1 MKKILLSTLL
11 LSNLNVLAAEEK
23 INCTVSELER
33 DKSHFCLIKDNE
45 NYYIKEVLSHF
56 NEEDKKPNFFY
67 KNKLIKKRIYSN
79 YELTKTIKK
88 IPKELFEKEINFENQ
103 RGLAILTTDE
113 GELYTTRI
121 GYIQENGHYLD
132 IENNKIEEFKI
143 EEVKNPEK
151 IISMYNIYVLDKNK
165 ELWRK
170 SKGEWSKLDIENI
183 YDFTYTE
190 EGLVYILSES
200 GFYYGEDKGELN
212 NLQLMN
218 INIEESLY
226 KNKINKKDYEEYVIK
241 SIINEKT
248 RINIYKYH
256 SLEEIIINLENEELL
271 NKDFNKKLKKKINK
285 EYIVKNILT
294 KDSKIKTREKD
305 LVIDSQLITID
316 NKILKNENLLIYV
329 VDNKLEVVLDNYQYY
344 TITAEELRSVE
355 RWYQKE
361 KSEKKR
367 FTEKYSFK
375 YNTKFITIFKNDI
388 KTKYHEKISFKNKE
402 QEIQYGT
409 KYLGDMI
416 DYYQVNSE
424 IIHSTANKNHY
435 FILRAN
441 GVLTIIDKKTK
452 ELKKINSV
460 NLIDSVIG
468 GMKIMIN
475 PKLNYKD
482 ERSIYNYEILEVED
496 IKEDE
501 EVFVF
506 IFRDFKSLE
515 HENIKK
521 YLRYNTF

>member
-23 INCTVSELER
+23 INCTVSELEK

-45 NYYIKEVLSHF
+45 NYYIKEVSSDIKK
-56 NEEDKKPNFFY
+56 DKK
-67 KNKLIKKRIYSN
+67 NKKEGLIFNLYNDENAKKEYTQN
-79 YELTKTIKK
+79 KKIKK
-88 IPKELFEKEINFENQ
+88 IKKISKELFEKEINFENQ

-190 EGLVYILSES
+190 EGFIYILSES

-271 NKDFNKKLKKKINK
+271 NKDFKIIIGNNEIKVRKEGYYGYGVNSYHYRDKVDIFNLMKHNFRDVENKNLSKKYSLDYNTYFII
-285 EYIVKNILT
+285 EPKNIIET
-294 KDSKIKTREKD
+294 
-305 LVIDSQLITID
+305 
-316 NKILKNENLLIYV
+316 
-329 VDNKLEVVLDNYQYY
+329 
-344 TITAEELRSVE
+344 
-355 RWYQKE
+355 
-361 KSEKKR
+361 
-367 FTEKYSFK
+367 K
-375 YNTKFITIFKNDI
+375 YNGNVLFNNQ
-388 KTKYHEKISFKNKE
+388 EK
-402 QEIQYGT
+402 EIQYST
-409 KYLGDMI
+409 KFLNNPVSKY
-416 DYYQVNSE
+416 E
-424 IIHSTANKNHY
+424 IKASIIKSLETETHY
-435 FILRAN
+435 FILRSS
-441 GVLTIIDKKTK
+441 GMLTIIDKKTK
-452 ELKKINSV
+452 ELKEIFNV
-460 NLIDSVIG
+460 NRIDKLIDV
-468 GMKIMIN
+468 KILIDPDFNNQYEDNIN
-475 PKLNYKD
+475 
-482 ERSIYNYEILEVED
+482 EYEVLDIED
-496 IKEDE
+496 IDEDE
-501 EVFVF
+501 KVFVF
-506 IFRDFKSLE
+506 EFKNFESLE
-515 HENIKK
+515 EENIKK
-521 YLRYNTF
+521 HLKAKN

>member
-23 INCTVSELER
+23 INCTVSELEK

-45 NYYIKEVLSHF
+45 NYYIKEVSSDIKK
-56 NEEDKKPNFFY
+56 DKK
-67 KNKLIKKRIYSN
+67 NKKEGLVFDLYNDENAKKEYTQRKKIKK
-79 YELTKTIKK
+79 IKK

-132 IENNKIEEFKI
+132 IENNKVEEFKI

-170 SKGEWSKLDIENI
+170 SKGEWSKLDIENV

-271 NKDFNKKLKKKINK
+271 NKDFKIIVGNNEIKVRKEGYYGYGVNSYHYRDKVDIFNLMKHNFRDVENKNLSKKYSLDYNTYFII
-285 EYIVKNILT
+285 EPKNIIET
-294 KDSKIKTREKD
+294 
-305 LVIDSQLITID
+305 
-316 NKILKNENLLIYV
+316 
-329 VDNKLEVVLDNYQYY
+329 
-344 TITAEELRSVE
+344 
-355 RWYQKE
+355 
-361 KSEKKR
+361 
-367 FTEKYSFK
+367 K
-375 YNTKFITIFKNDI
+375 YNGNVLFNNQ
-388 KTKYHEKISFKNKE
+388 EK
-402 QEIQYGT
+402 EIQYST
-409 KYLGDMI
+409 KFLNNPVSKY
-416 DYYQVNSE
+416 E
-424 IIHSTANKNHY
+424 IKASIIKSLETETHY
-435 FILRAN
+435 FILRSS
-441 GVLTIIDKKTK
+441 GMLTIIDKKTK
-452 ELKKINSV
+452 ELKEIFNV
-460 NLIDSVIG
+460 NRIDKLIDV
-468 GMKIMIN
+468 KILIDPNFKEQYEDNIN
-475 PKLNYKD
+475 
-482 ERSIYNYEILEVED
+482 EYEVLDIED
-496 IKEDE
+496 IDEDE
-501 EVFVF
+501 KVFVF
-506 IFRDFKSLE
+506 EFKDFESLE
-515 HENIKK
+515 EENIKK
-521 YLRYNTF
+521 HLKAKN

>member
-1 MKKILLSTLL
+1 MKKILLAVLL
-11 LSNLNVLAAEEK
+11 LSSYNVLAMEKK

-132 IENNKIEEFKI
+132 IENNKVEEFKI

-200 GFYYGEDKGELN
+200 GFYYGEDKGELSKL
-212 NLQLMN
+212 NL
-218 INIEESLY
+218 INID
-226 KNKINKKDYEEYVIK
+226 ID
-241 SIINEKT
+241 
-248 RINIYKYH
+248 
-256 SLEEIIINLENEELL
+256 
-271 NKDFNKKLKKKINK
+271 KKLKKEINK

-441 GVLTIIDKKTK
+441 GVLTIIDKETK

>member
-1 MKKILLSTLL
+1 MKKILLAVLL
-11 LSNLNVLAAEEK
+11 LSSYNVLAMEKK

-132 IENNKIEEFKI
+132 IENNKVEEFKI

-190 EGLVYILSES
+190 EGFIYILSES
-200 GFYYGEDKGELN
+200 GFYYGEDKGELSKL
-212 NLQLMN
+212 NL
-218 INIEESLY
+218 INID
-226 KNKINKKDYEEYVIK
+226 ID
-241 SIINEKT
+241 
-248 RINIYKYH
+248 
-256 SLEEIIINLENEELL
+256 
-271 NKDFNKKLKKKINK
+271 KKLKKEINK

-441 GVLTIIDKKTK
+441 GVLTIIDKETK

>member
-1 MKKILLSTLL
+1 MKKLLLAVLL
-11 LSNLNVLAAEEK
+11 LSSYNVLAMEEK

-45 NYYIKEVLSHF
+45 NYYIKEVLSYF
-56 NEEDKKPNFFY
+56 NEEDKKQNFFY

-190 EGLVYILSES
+190 EGFIYILSES
-200 GFYYGEDKGELN
+200 GFYYGEDKGELSKL
-212 NLQLMN
+212 NL
-218 INIEESLY
+218 INID
-226 KNKINKKDYEEYVIK
+226 ID
-241 SIINEKT
+241 
-248 RINIYKYH
+248 
-256 SLEEIIINLENEELL
+256 
-271 NKDFNKKLKKKINK
+271 KKLKKEINK

-329 VDNKLEVVLDNYQYY
+329 VDNKLEVVLDNYPYY
-344 TITAEELRSVE
+344 TITAEKLRGVE
-355 RWYQKE
+355 EWYQKE
-361 KSEKKR
+361 KSEKSR

-402 QEIQYGT
+402 QEIQYDT
-409 KYLGDMI
+409 KYLINMI

-441 GVLTIIDKKTK
+441 GVLTIIDKETK
-452 ELKKINSV
+452 ELKKIIDV

-475 PKLNYKD
+475 PKLNYKH
-482 ERSIYNYEILEVED
+482 ERSIYKYEVLEVED

-506 IFRDFKSLE
+506 MFRDFKSLE

-521 YLRYNTF
+521 YLRFNKF

>member
-23 INCTVSELER
+23 INCTVSELEK

-45 NYYIKEVLSHF
+45 NYYIKEVSSDIKK
-56 NEEDKKPNFFY
+56 DKK
-67 KNKLIKKRIYSN
+67 NKKEGLIFDSYNDENAKKEYTQSKKIKK
-79 YELTKTIKK
+79 IKK

-271 NKDFNKKLKKKINK
+271 NKDFKIIIGNNEIKVRKEGYYGYGINSYHYRDKVDIFNLMKHNFRDVENKNLSKKYSLDYNTYFII
-285 EYIVKNILT
+285 EPKNIIET
-294 KDSKIKTREKD
+294 
-305 LVIDSQLITID
+305 
-316 NKILKNENLLIYV
+316 
-329 VDNKLEVVLDNYQYY
+329 
-344 TITAEELRSVE
+344 
-355 RWYQKE
+355 
-361 KSEKKR
+361 
-367 FTEKYSFK
+367 K
-375 YNTKFITIFKNDI
+375 YNGNVLFNNQ
-388 KTKYHEKISFKNKE
+388 EK
-402 QEIQYGT
+402 EIQYST
-409 KYLGDMI
+409 KFLNNPVSKY
-416 DYYQVNSE
+416 E
-424 IIHSTANKNHY
+424 IKASIIKSLETETHY
-435 FILRAN
+435 FILRSS
-441 GVLTIIDKKTK
+441 GMLTIIDKKTK
-452 ELKKINSV
+452 ELKEIFNV
-460 NLIDSVIG
+460 NGIDKLIDV
-468 GMKIMIN
+468 KILIDPNFKIQYEDNIN
-475 PKLNYKD
+475 EYDVLD
-482 ERSIYNYEILEVED
+482 IED
-496 IKEDE
+496 IDEDE
-501 EVFVF
+501 KVFVF
-506 IFRDFKSLE
+506 EFKDFESLE
-515 HENIKK
+515 EENIKK
-521 YLRYNTF
+521 HLKAKN

>member
-23 INCTVSELER
+23 INCTVSELEK

-45 NYYIKEVLSHF
+45 NYYIKEVSSDIKK
-56 NEEDKKPNFFY
+56 DKK
-67 KNKLIKKRIYSN
+67 NKKEGLVFDLYNDENAKKEYTQRKKI
-79 YELTKTIKK
+79 KTIKK

-132 IENNKIEEFKI
+132 IENNKVEEFKI

-170 SKGEWSKLDIENI
+170 SKGEWSKLDIENV

-200 GFYYGEDKGELN
+200 GFYYGEDKGELSKL
-212 NLQLMN
+212 NL
-218 INIEESLY
+218 INID
-226 KNKINKKDYEEYVIK
+226 ID
-241 SIINEKT
+241 
-248 RINIYKYH
+248 
-256 SLEEIIINLENEELL
+256 
-271 NKDFNKKLKKKINK
+271 KKLKKEINK

-441 GVLTIIDKKTK
+441 GVLTIIDKETK

>member
-23 INCTVSELER
+23 INCTVSELEK

-45 NYYIKEVLSHF
+45 NYYIKEVSSDIKK
-56 NEEDKKPNFFY
+56 DKK
-67 KNKLIKKRIYSN
+67 NKKEGLVFDLYNDENAKKEYTQRKKI
-79 YELTKTIKK
+79 KTIKK

-190 EGLVYILSES
+190 EGFIYILSES
-200 GFYYGEDKGELN
+200 GFYYGEDKGELSKL
-212 NLQLMN
+212 NL
-218 INIEESLY
+218 INID
-226 KNKINKKDYEEYVIK
+226 ID
-241 SIINEKT
+241 
-248 RINIYKYH
+248 
-256 SLEEIIINLENEELL
+256 
-271 NKDFNKKLKKKINK
+271 KKLKKEINK

-441 GVLTIIDKKTK
+441 GVLTIIDKETK

>member
-23 INCTVSELER
+23 INCTVSELEK

-45 NYYIKEVLSHF
+45 NYYIKEVSSDIKK
-56 NEEDKKPNFFY
+56 DKK
-67 KNKLIKKRIYSN
+67 NKKEGLVFDLYNDENAKKEYTQRKKIKK
-79 YELTKTIKK
+79 IKK

-132 IENNKIEEFKI
+132 IENNKVEEFKI

-271 NKDFNKKLKKKINK
+271 NKDFKIIVGNNEIKVRKEGYYGYGVNSYHYRDKVDIFNLMKHNFRDVENKNLSKKYSLDYNTYFII
-285 EYIVKNILT
+285 EPKNIIET
-294 KDSKIKTREKD
+294 
-305 LVIDSQLITID
+305 
-316 NKILKNENLLIYV
+316 
-329 VDNKLEVVLDNYQYY
+329 
-344 TITAEELRSVE
+344 
-355 RWYQKE
+355 
-361 KSEKKR
+361 
-367 FTEKYSFK
+367 K
-375 YNTKFITIFKNDI
+375 YNGNVLFNNQ
-388 KTKYHEKISFKNKE
+388 EK
-402 QEIQYGT
+402 EIQYST
-409 KYLGDMI
+409 KFLNNPVSKY
-416 DYYQVNSE
+416 E
-424 IIHSTANKNHY
+424 IKASIIKSLETETHY
-435 FILRAN
+435 FILRSS
-441 GVLTIIDKKTK
+441 GMLTIIDKKTK
-452 ELKKINSV
+452 ELKEIFNV
-460 NLIDSVIG
+460 NRIDKLIDV
-468 GMKIMIN
+468 KILIDPNFKEQYEDNIN
-475 PKLNYKD
+475 
-482 ERSIYNYEILEVED
+482 EYEVLDIED
-496 IKEDE
+496 IDEDE
-501 EVFVF
+501 KVFVF
-506 IFRDFKSLE
+506 EFKDFESLE
-515 HENIKK
+515 EENIKK
-521 YLRYNTF
+521 HLKAKN